1 MQPNT
6 DINKSYQDFS
16 DGMARLEYNDTTSDF
31 MKDCV
36 YIAHSRGENG
46 VKGLRAQGYKLVDAH
61 CPVGELLFLKYKN
74 GDKRVDVTFVPNLNR
89 IDVTLWGF
97 NPNNPKEEI
106 LESFKVSDGADKF
119 ADFIEGISSYT
130 VSEAPKSE
138 SKFKCSMQKKKES
151 LLNKS
156 EAKKSGHRYTVKYYI
171 KGYHSQ
177 EPVEAVL
184 PSDELEGIEYVAADY
199 IKDHLDNFARGDIV
213 ICDNGVPFLKTR
225 LTYYKKYSY
234 SLGRWMGL
242 DSRGNVCEI
251 GSPNMS
257 WQIIR

>member
-1 MQPNT
+1 MTDYKT
-6 DINKSYQDFS
+6 DINSAYRDFS
-16 DGMARLEYNDTTSDF
+16 DTLTRYNDKTANF
-31 MKDCV
+31 MRDCV
-36 YIAHSRGENG
+36 YIANSRGENA
-46 VKGLRAQGYKLVDAH
+46 VKGLRAQGFKLTHAYAMGGDDLH
-61 CPVGELLFLKYKN
+61 LTYEN
-74 GDKRVDVTFVPNLNR
+74 GDKAIDLYFLPTMNRVEVY
-89 IDVTLWGF
+89 TLGF
-97 NPNNPKEEI
+97 NPDYKYTKSQEF
-106 LESFKVSDGADKF
+106 FKTSDGADKF
-119 ADFIEGISSYT
+119 AEFIEGISNYI
-130 VSEAPKSE
+130 VSDTPKSE

-156 EAKKSGHRYTVKYYI
+156 EAKKNSHRYTVKYYI

-184 PSDELEGIEYVAADY
+184 PSDDLEGIEYVAADY